1 MKELAHWDSKNSQ
14 PTKTVLLAVN
24 KMSHPKAT
32 LIISFF
38 NNFPFL
44 KLVLGGLER
53 QTVKDFEIIIA
64 DDGSNE
70 ECKRK
75 IMEYDK
81 NSTLN
86 IKHQWHKDEGWQKNR
101 ILNQAIVASK
111 TNYLVFIDGD
121 CIPHRAF
128 IEEHISN
135 RKIKTALAG
144 RRVNLSEEVSSMLNY
159 ENVKDGY
166 LEKRLFP
173 IMVWGSIRGRGN
185 RIENGIYFKSTIIR
199 KIINKKE
206 RGILGS
212 NFSLFKK
219 DIVNINGFDERYR
232 SPAVGEDTDIE
243 YRLRNNGILIKSIK
257 HLSIQYH
264 LFHEKLYRTNKNL
277 EILKHTMEKKIVY
290 TPFGINKQFV

>member
-1 MKELAHWDSKNSQ
+1 MPH
-14 PTKTVLLAVN
+14 PT
-24 KMSHPKAT
+24 AT
-32 LIISFF
+32 LIISFY

-44 KLVLGGLER
+44 KLVFGGLER
-53 QTVKDFEIIIA
+53 QTVNNFEIIIA

-75 IMEYDK
+75 ILEYDM

-86 IKHQWHKDEGWQKNR
+86 IKHQWHKDKGWRKNR

-111 TNYLVFIDGD
+111 ANYLIFTDGD

-128 IEEHISN
+128 IEEHIRN
-135 RKIKTALAG
+135 RKNKTALAG
-144 RRVNLSEEVSSMLNY
+144 RRVNLSEKVSSMLNY
-159 ENVKDGY
+159 ENVKNGC
-166 LEKRLFP
+166 LEKRLIP
-173 IMVWGSIRGRGN
+173 TMVWGNIRGRGN
-185 RIENGIYFKSTIIR
+185 RIENGIYFRSTIIR
-199 KIINKKE
+199 KKINKKD

-243 YRLRNNGILIKSIK
+243 YRLRHNGIMIKSIK

-264 LFHEKLYRTNKNL
+264 LFHDKLHRSDENL
-277 EILKHTMEKKIVY
+277 EILKQTMEKKIVY
-290 TPFGINKQFV
+290 TPFGINKEFV

>member
-1 MKELAHWDSKNSQ
+1 
-14 PTKTVLLAVN
+14 
-24 KMSHPKAT
+24 MSHPKAT
-32 LIISFF
+32 LIISFY

-53 QTVKDFEIIIA
+53 QTFKDFEIIIA
-64 DDGSNE
+64 DDGSNK

-81 NSTLN
+81 NSALN
-86 IKHQWHKDEGWQKNR
+86 IKHQWHMDEGWQKNR
-101 ILNQAIVASK
+101 ILNQTIVASK
-111 TNYLVFIDGD
+111 ANYLIFTDGD

-128 IEEHISN
+128 IEEHICN
-135 RKIKTALAG
+135 RKAKTALAG

-159 ENVKDGY
+159 ENVKNGY

-173 IMVWGSIRGRGN
+173 IMVWGSIRGQGN

-199 KIINKKE
+199 KKINKKE

-219 DIVNINGFDERYR
+219 DIVNINSFDERYR

-243 YRLRNNGILIKSIK
+243 YRLRHNGILIKSIK

-264 LFHEKLYRTNKNL
+264 LFHEKLLRTDKNL
-277 EILKHTMEKKIVY
+277 EILKQTMEKKIVY
-290 TPFGINKQFV
+290 TPFGINKEFV

>member
-1 MKELAHWDSKNSQ
+1 
-14 PTKTVLLAVN
+14 
-24 KMSHPKAT
+24 MSHPKAT
-32 LIISFF
+32 LIISFY

-53 QTVKDFEIIIA
+53 QTFKDFEIIIA
-64 DDGSNE
+64 DDGSNK

-75 IMEYDK
+75 IIEYDK
-81 NSTLN
+81 NSALN
-86 IKHQWHKDEGWQKNR
+86 IKHQWHMDEGWQKNR
-101 ILNQAIVASK
+101 ILNQTIVASK
-111 TNYLVFIDGD
+111 ANYLIFTDGD

-128 IEEHISN
+128 IEEHICN
-135 RKIKTALAG
+135 RKAKTALAG
-144 RRVNLSEEVSSMLNY
+144 RRVNLSKEVSSRLNY
-159 ENVKDGY
+159 ENVKNGC

-199 KIINKKE
+199 KKINKKQ

-243 YRLRNNGILIKSIK
+243 YRLRNNGVIIKSIK

-264 LFHEKLYRTNKNL
+264 LFHEKLYRTDKNL
-277 EILKHTMEKKIVY
+277 EILKQTMEKKIVY
-290 TPFGINKQFV
+290 TPFGINKEFV